1 MPVEVKETDGVG
13 LVIVNRPKLNL
24 LDIETIEQLSL
35 AFERHDPDR
44 PLVLA
49 GAGDVFSAGVDSKA
63 FAQYD
68 VGRRLELARK
78 ITRMTAYLLAIRA
91 PVVAAIAGHAIG
103 GGFVLTLCADYRIA
117 SDDPGARFA
126 LGEAKAG
133 VPFPTGPM
141 EIIRHEIDGPS
152 LRRLTLSGAVMS
164 SSELV
169 AQGIF
174 DSAVPPAEVLPAA
187 IATATELSGQPAW
200 RAVKQQLRG
209 GLHERVL
216 QLAMAGQEPYF
227 LGR

>member
-1 MPVEVKETDGVG
+1 MSVEVKEVDGIG
-13 LVIVNRPKLNL
+13 LVVINRPKLNL

-49 GAGDVFSAGVDSKA
+49 GYGDVFSAGVDSKA
-63 FAQYD
+63 FMQYD
-68 VGRRLELARK
+68 AGRRLEIAQK
-78 ITRMTAYLLAIRA
+78 ITRMTSHLLSIKA
-91 PVVAAIAGHAIG
+91 PVVAAIPGHAIG
-103 GGFVLTLCADYRIA
+103 GGLVLTLCADYRVA
-117 SDDPGARFA
+117 TDDAGARFV

-169 AQGIF
+169 AQGVF
-174 DSAVPPAEVLPAA
+174 DAAVPLADVLPVA
-187 IATATELSGQPAW
+187 IAAATEMNGQPAW

-209 GLHERVL
+209 GLRERVL
-216 QLAMAGQEPYF
+216 QLAMAGQEPHF
-227 LGR
+227 DGR